1 MSQVPKAKM
10 NIPMC
15 AACILLCLTLFSI
28 YLAGGLYAKYVN
40 YSGSG
45 DTARVAA
52 FSVDVVPADNT
63 LVTISV
69 SKGEDKGTY
78 EFDVV
83 NESEVAV
90 KYDILLTFAEDLP
103 DYLGVTLNG
112 AVGNVLSPKEIMFEN
127 AGTIAP
133 NAGAVNNSLVF
144 KVDVDDYLSGA
155 VGESYTYNIG
165 FAASVRC
172 EQID

>member
-69 SKGEDKGTY
+69 SKGEDNGIY

-90 KYDILLTFAEDLP
+90 KYDILLTFTEDLP
-103 DYLGVTLNG
+103 DYLVVKLNG

-133 NAGAVNNSLVF
+133 NAGALNSLVF
-144 KVDVDDYLSGA
+144 KVDVDGYLSG
-155 VGESYTYNIG
+155 VGGESYTYNIG
-165 FAASVRC
+165 FEASVRC

>member
-69 SKGEDKGTY
+69 SKGEDNGTY

-83 NESEVAV
+83 NKSEVAV

-103 DYLGVTLNG
+103 DYLVVKLNG
-112 AVGNVLSPKEIMFEN
+112 AVGTALSPKEIMFEN

-133 NAGAVNNSLVF
+133 NAGALNSLVF
-144 KVDVDDYLSGA
+144 KVDVDGYLSGA